1 MALTK
6 QLQAVLD
13 KRLEKL
19 KLRRLVV
26 NPPDAIDFSSNDF
39 LGLARSKLFRDRFL
53 AELQTFNHPPLG
65 STGSRCLDGNSQYA
79 LDLEAR
85 IAKFHHAKAALLFNS
100 GFDAN
105 SGLFSTIPQPGDII
119 FYDELIHASVHE
131 GMKLSRAGMKIP
143 FKHNCVT
150 DLESKII
157 KIWQEDKTVKKPRNV
172 FVAVETV
179 YSMDGDIPPLREL
192 VTMLRRYWTKDENG
206 YIIVDEAHSTGVFGE
221 HGRGIVCQEG
231 LEDEIFARVHTFGK
245 ALASNGAVV
254 LGTETL
260 KNYLINY
267 ARSFIYTTFMGF
279 SSLASIRCAYQ
290 MLEEGDSL
298 QAQQH
303 VLALVDHFRATIHL
317 PHGQLLPSNSPIQG
331 IVLDGNDKVRALA
344 EYLKARKFNV
354 KPILSPTVPKGS
366 ERVRICLHGDNTFEE
381 VDALVEA
388 THQYF
393 QSPAR
398 ALPTT
403 TASSSS
409 QLVISKL

>member
-206 YIIVDEAHSTGVFGE
+206 YIIVDEVKYLPNRVNF
-221 HGRGIVCQEG
+221 IV
-231 LEDEIFARVHTFGK
+231 L
-245 ALASNGAVV
+245 SNG
-254 LGTETL
+254 
-260 KNYLINY
+260 K
-267 ARSFIYTTFMGF
+267 
-279 SSLASIRCAYQ
+279 
-290 MLEEGDSL
+290 
-298 QAQQH
+298 
-303 VLALVDHFRATIHL
+303 
-317 PHGQLLPSNSPIQG
+317 
-331 IVLDGNDKVRALA
+331 
-344 EYLKARKFNV
+344 
-354 KPILSPTVPKGS
+354 
-366 ERVRICLHGDNTFEE
+366 
-381 VDALVEA
+381 
-388 THQYF
+388 
-393 QSPAR
+393 
-398 ALPTT
+398 
-403 TASSSS
+403 
-409 QLVISKL
+409 